1 MSSGLHSPETR
12 RFSSDEDPARDSN
25 SDGGHDVSKDSPI
38 LTTTIDTPAPR
49 IPKQERTRKLLHMLP
64 GLLVFLMAPIP
75 HYDPLAW
82 HEVGIVAGVAA
93 IVLTTY
99 LKLKHKVQR
108 DGEDNFLITA
118 WSYAICTVTM
128 SALFRSNPEFTALVV
143 VILAL
148 GDGSAYFGGKL
159 FGKRKLPWNRQKS
172 WMGTLSFILVSAPI
186 GALAFWFEARP
197 TVPFELA
204 AWCALAAAV
213 AGAIAESLPV
223 KLTDNLRVG
232 VASGVACAVTFFAL
246 APQFNYHS
254 L

>member
-1 MSSGLHSPETR
+1 MSSGLHSPEMR
-12 RFSSDEDPARDSN
+12 RFSSDEDPTRDSN
-25 SDGGHDVSKDSPI
+25 SIGGHHVSKDSPI

-108 DGEDNFLITA
+108 DGEDNFLMTA

-148 GDGSAYFGGKL
+148 GDGSAYFGGKAMH
-159 FGKRKLPWNRQKS
+159 G
-172 WMGTLSFILVSAPI
+172 
-186 GALAFWFEARP
+186 
-197 TVPFELA
+197 
-204 AWCALAAAV
+204 
-213 AGAIAESLPV
+213 
-223 KLTDNLRVG
+223 
-232 VASGVACAVTFFAL
+232 
-246 APQFNYHS
+246 
-254 L
+254 